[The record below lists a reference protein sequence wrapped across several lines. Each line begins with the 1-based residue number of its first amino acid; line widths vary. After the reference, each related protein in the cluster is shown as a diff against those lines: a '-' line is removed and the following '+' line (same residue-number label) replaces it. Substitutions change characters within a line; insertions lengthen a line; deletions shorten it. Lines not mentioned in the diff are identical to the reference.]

1 MFIFGGEFMYNL
13 NLAKHE
19 AMELH
24 EMLNMKTV
32 NLLKSKLMQG
42 VVFDQELKALLEKD
56 VQLTI
61 THINELKELYHNINS
76 QNGGELH

>member
-1 MFIFGGEFMYNL
+1 MEVEFMYNL
-13 NLAKHE
+13 NLAHHE
-19 AMELH
+19 SMELH

-42 VVFDQELKALLEKD
+42 VVFDQELKSLLEKD

-61 THINELKELYHNINS
+61 AHVNELKELYKNINS
-76 QNGGELH
+76 QNGGEPH